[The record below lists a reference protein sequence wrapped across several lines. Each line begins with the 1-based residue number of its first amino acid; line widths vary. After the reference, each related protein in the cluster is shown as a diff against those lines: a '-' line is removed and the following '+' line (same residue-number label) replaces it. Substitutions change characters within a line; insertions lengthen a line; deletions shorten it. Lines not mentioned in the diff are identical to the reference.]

1 MEQGKGA
8 RRLPGF
14 EGERMSRA
22 ARGLVDGFI
31 YHVIN
36 RGNNRQEIFQKDQDY
51 RAFVDLIKEGKGLY
65 PVDILAYCVMP
76 NHFHIMLR
84 PVKGE
89 QLSKWMHW
97 LTTNHVRQYH
107 QQYGTSGHLWHG
119 RFKNFII
126 QEDAHLLTVARY
138 VEANPVRAGLVASA
152 RDWEWSSHK
161 ENTGSRSRLMTREI
175 PIELP
180 TSWERYVNA
189 PLTEVELGA
198 LRQSVNRQTPY
209 GAPLW
214 QLDVCERL
222 GLESTLRP
230 RGRPRNGD
238 GACSH
243 SARLR
248 PAAFTKG

>member
-1 MEQGKGA
+1 
-8 RRLPGF
+8 
-14 EGERMSRA
+14 MSRA

-36 RGNNRQEIFQKDQDY
+36 RGNNKQKIFQKDQDY
-51 RAFVDLIKEGKGLY
+51 RVFVDLMKEGKGLY

-76 NHFHIMLR
+76 NHFHMVLR
-84 PVKGE
+84 PMKGE
-89 QLSKWMHW
+89 ELSKWMHW

-107 QQYGTSGHLWHG
+107 QHYGTSGHLWHG
-119 RFKNFII
+119 RFKNFIV
-126 QEDAHLLTVARY
+126 QEDAHLLAVVRY
-138 VEANPVRAGLVASA
+138 VEANPVRAGLVGSA
-152 RDWEWSSHK
+152 KDWEWSSHQ
-161 ENTGSRSRLMTREI
+161 ENARSKSRMLTKEI

-180 TSWERYVNA
+180 KFWESYVNT
-189 PLTEVELGA
+189 PLTEVELGT
-198 LRQSVNRQTPY
+198 LRQSVNRQSPY

-214 QLDVCERL
+214 QLEVCEKL

-238 GACSH
+238 GACSR

-248 PAAFTKG
+248 LRGLDNRIT